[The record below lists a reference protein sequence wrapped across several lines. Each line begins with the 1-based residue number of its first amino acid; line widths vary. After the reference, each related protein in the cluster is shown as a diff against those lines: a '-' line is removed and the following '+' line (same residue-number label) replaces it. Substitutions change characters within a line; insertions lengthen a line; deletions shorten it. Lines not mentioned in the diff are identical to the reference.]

1 MSLEK
6 SHYSIIRKPLI
17 TEKAAVFG
25 ADSNSVAF
33 EVSPKANKV
42 EIKKAIEKI
51 FDVKV
56 KSVKTLNYKGKIK
69 RVGRFIGNRK
79 SWKKAYILL
88 EDGHSI
94 DLIEGL

>member
-42 EIKKAIEKI
+42 EIKKAIEQI

-56 KSVKTLNYKGKIK
+56 SSVKTLNYKGKIK
-69 RVGRFIGNRK
+69 KVGRHIGSK
-79 SWKKAYILL
+79 KAWKKAYVLL
-88 EDGHSI
+88 EEGHSI

>member
-79 SWKKAYILL
+79 AWKKAYILL
-88 EDGHSI
+88 EDGHTI